1 MSKKEYDVIIVGGSY
16 AGLAAAMTL
25 GRSLRKTLIIDSGN
39 PCNRQTPYSHNFLTQ
54 DGKPP
59 KEIASLAK
67 EQVAQYES
75 ISFLSDTVVSGRSIE
90 EGFEIETQNRDVLS
104 GKRLIFAS
112 GVKDEMP
119 NIPGFAECWGISV
132 IHCPYC
138 HGYEVRD
145 QKTGIM
151 ANGEIAF
158 HYAMLVYNLSK
169 DIVLLTNGQAE
180 FSEEQHAALKRNNIE
195 IVESEVVKIEHDN
208 GRMNHVILQN
218 GEQIRLS
225 AMYATVPSTQ
235 HCILP
240 ESLGCAMIESGHIEV
255 DMGQQS
261 SLEGVFACGD
271 CASPMRSVTLAV
283 SSGHVAGAM
292 VNMSLATL

>member
-1 MSKKEYDVIIVGGSY
+1 MSKKEYDIIIVGGSY

-25 GRSLRKTLIIDSGN
+25 GRSLRKTLVIDSGK
-39 PCNRQTPYSHNFLTQ
+39 PCNRQTPHSHNFLTQ

-59 KEIASLAK
+59 KEITAIAK

-75 ISFLSDTVVSGRSIE
+75 ISFLNDTVVSGRSIE

-119 NIPGFAECWGISV
+119 NIPGFAECWGVSV

-169 DIVLLTNGQAE
+169 DIIVFTNGKAE

-195 IVESEVVKIEHDN
+195 IVESEVVKIDHNN
-208 GRMNHVILQN
+208 GQMNHVILRN
-218 GEQIRLS
+218 GQQKPLS
-225 AMYATVPSTQ
+225 AMYASVPSTQ

-240 ESLGCAMIESGHIEV
+240 ESLGCAMTESGHIEV
-255 DMGQQS
+255 DIGQQS
-261 SLEGVFACGD
+261 SLEGVYACGD
-271 CASPMRSVTLAV
+271 CTSPMRSVTLAV